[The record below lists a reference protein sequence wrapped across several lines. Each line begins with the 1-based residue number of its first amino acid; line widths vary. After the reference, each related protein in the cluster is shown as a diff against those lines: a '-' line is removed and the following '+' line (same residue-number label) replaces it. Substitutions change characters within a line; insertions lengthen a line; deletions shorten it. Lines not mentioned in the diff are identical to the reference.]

1 MGLFDRTTARHG
13 RSRSTV
19 PGGQAGGGAAGNGG
33 AWPRDALTSG
43 PVPNTRELRAQVV
56 HRLQVGLFGLSAML
70 LLVSLA
76 NVIMERAKQVDR
88 ATIHDSASPLASASA
103 TPVNDPLV
111 DLGVAPELP
120 VGTKTSAPSGSAG
133 GQSPARGGA
142 GKP

>member
-1 MGLFDRTTARHG
+1 MGGSAGYPRDPVAT
-13 RSRSTV
+13 
-19 PGGQAGGGAAGNGG
+19 GQA
-33 AWPRDALTSG
+33 
-43 PVPNTRELRAQVV
+43 PNTRELRAQVV

-88 ATIHDSASPLASASA
+88 ATIRDAASPVASASA